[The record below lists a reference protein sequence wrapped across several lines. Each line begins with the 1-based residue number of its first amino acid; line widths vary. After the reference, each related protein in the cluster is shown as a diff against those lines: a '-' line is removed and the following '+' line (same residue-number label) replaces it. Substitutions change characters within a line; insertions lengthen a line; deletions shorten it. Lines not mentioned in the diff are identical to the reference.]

1 MNHQNPVSKDIQP
14 LLSEAAKK
22 LGIPPEQLAAHLQKG
37 DLSRA
42 MQNMPPSQQQMLK
55 KTLSDKN
62 ACERLMNSPQAQA
75 LIKKLSGK

>member
-22 LGIPPEQLAAHLQKG
+22 LGIPPEQLAAHLQNR

>member
-22 LGIPPEQLAAHLQKG
+22 LGIPPEQLAAHLQNG